1 MSQKLIDIQHHKHLL
16 QKRDKLDK
24 QIRQEDLLEYR
35 DKAWRWR
42 QGIDSEKMLEWL
54 ISQINNECKHIQNQ

>member
-1 MSQKLIDIQHHKHLL
+1 MSQKLIDLQHHKHLL

-42 QGIDSEKMLEWL
+42 EGIDSDKMLEWL

>member
-42 QGIDSEKMLEWL
+42 EGIDSDKMLEWL

>member
-1 MSQKLIDIQHHKHLL
+1 MSQKLIDLQHHKHLL

>member
-1 MSQKLIDIQHHKHLL
+1 MSQKLIDLQHHKHLL

-42 QGIDSEKMLEWL
+42 EGIDTDKMLERH
-54 ISQINNECKHIQNQ
+54 IYQINNECKHIQNQ